1 MATSK
6 NQRAEKIVWFR
17 KIVPNAII
25 IDEPAELWYV
35 CPVCKNKAIIPTMN
49 WQWFDERLTRS
60 EYNGFLWCSVCDKDY
75 PACLCMPD
83 IDRAIEIYLD
93 IIENQKK
100 IAEYELL
107 MSRDSLE

>member
-1 MATSK
+1 
-6 NQRAEKIVWFR
+6 
-17 KIVPNAII
+17 
-25 IDEPAELWYV
+25 
-35 CPVCKNKAIIPTMN
+35 
-49 WQWFDERLTRS
+49 
-60 EYNGFLWCSVCDKDY
+60 
-75 PACLCMPD
+75 MPD